1 MVTGYCGNL
10 AFKIIDVF
18 NSFMVGP
25 VVIIMKMKRL
35 IAFCFKTLHVKIIY
49 HKYSRYSTTI

>member
-1 MVTGYCGNL
+1 MWYWMTGYCGNL

-25 VVIIMKMKRL
+25 VVISMKIKRL
-35 IAFCFKTLHVKIIY
+35 VAFWSKNTTHVEIIH
-49 HKYSRYSTTI
+49 HK